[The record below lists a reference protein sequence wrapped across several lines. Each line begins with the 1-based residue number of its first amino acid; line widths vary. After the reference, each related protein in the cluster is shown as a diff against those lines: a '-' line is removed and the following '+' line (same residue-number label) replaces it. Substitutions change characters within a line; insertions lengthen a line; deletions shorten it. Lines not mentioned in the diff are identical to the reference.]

1 MSTATKSATSRG
13 ERVAIRFS
21 TLSPGSTVRSEFGRC
36 CDPPLTPANA
46 LDALAAVVVES
57 SGPATV
63 VVATPPVTVVVAVTG
78 FTYRGRNCRAA
89 RCCGSPRAVP
99 NGGDSSRRRAG
110 TRRAGVT
117 GSEISGASR
126 RSRGGGLRRVSG
138 APGALPHVLRRRRQR
153 LPGRVGLG
161 EVGNHPDEQ

>member
-78 FTYRGRNCRAA
+78 FTFIAGGTVVLLDVAGA
-89 RCCGSPRAVP
+89 RELFLTGAIPA
-99 NGGDSSRRRAG
+99 GG
-110 TRRAGVT
+110 
-117 GSEISGASR
+117 E
-126 RSRGGGLRRVSG
+126 
-138 APGALPHVLRRRRQR
+138 PALVEL
-153 LPGRVGLG
+153 V
-161 EVGNHPDEQ
+161 